1 MFKVIIGVVA
11 GAMAVYVWQNQ
22 IQRFLE
28 ERTRDARA
36 RADSTLEQ
44 TQNAADGVIDTARE
58 QVHSTLNL
66 GREAV
71 RPTVADRAR

>member
-1 MFKVIIGVVA
+1 MFKMIIGIIA
-11 GAMAVYVWQNQ
+11 GAVTVYVWQDK

-44 TQNAADGVIDTARE
+44 IQNAADGVIDTARE
-58 QVHSTLNL
+58 QVHSTLNA